1 MRRTVVCLLLVA
13 PSVVAAP
20 APLPKAD
27 RYSDRDRV
35 RGKWEVYS
43 EVFGVCLNIK
53 ENTAVF
59 PLTVARESHVAT
71 FTGDRLLWRVR
82 GEVVGEDAVR
92 LDRGRIDLTD
102 VRSGQTRRGRYKVE
116 GDTLTICVSPAG
128 EADRPAS
135 FSPERAL
142 ERVYVLRR
150 RRK

>member
-1 MRRTVVCLLLVA
+1 MRTLTLCLLLA
-13 PSVVAAP
+13 AASAFAAP
-20 APLPKAD
+20 APLPKQD

-43 EVFGVCLNIK
+43 ETFGVCLNIG

-59 PLTVARESHVAT
+59 PVTVARESHVAT
-71 FTGDRLLWRVR
+71 FSGDRLLWRVR

-92 LDRGRIDLTD
+92 LDGGRIDLTD

-116 GDTLTICVSPAG
+116 GDTLTICLSPAG

-135 FSPERAL
+135 FTPERAL

-150 RRK
+150 RR